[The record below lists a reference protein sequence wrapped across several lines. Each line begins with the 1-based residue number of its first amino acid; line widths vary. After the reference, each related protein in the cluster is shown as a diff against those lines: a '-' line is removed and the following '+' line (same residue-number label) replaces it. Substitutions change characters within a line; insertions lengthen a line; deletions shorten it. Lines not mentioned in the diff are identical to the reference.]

1 MKSLTS
7 SLSAIALAAA
17 LVLPASAAFAQAPTT
32 TQAQAEISPEHLAL
46 ARAVIDFTG
55 AGNSFDNIVPQILAD
70 AQALILR
77 TQPALQSDLAAVVPQ
92 LEQEFEKRRD
102 DLLND
107 IARTYAESFSEDEL
121 KQIAAFYQSA
131 IGRKLTETTP
141 KVLEQSYVKA
151 RNWGQAVS
159 SEVMIRL
166 REEMEKRGHN
176 I

>member
-1 MKSLTS
+1 MKSIAS

-17 LVLPASAAFAQAPTT
+17 LALPASGAFAQA
-32 TQAQAEISPEHLAL
+32 TQAQTQATQIAPEHLAL

-55 AGNSFDNIVPQILAD
+55 AGASFNGIIPQILAE
-70 AQALILR
+70 ARQLILR
-77 TQPALQSDLAAVVPQ
+77 NNPGVQSDLDTVVAE
-92 LEQEFEKRRD
+92 LNTEFEKRRE

-131 IGRKLTETTP
+131 VGRKLTEATP
-141 KVLEQSYVKA
+141 KILEQSYVKA
-151 RNWGQAVS
+151 RTWGQAVS
-159 SEVMIRL
+159 GEVMTRL
-166 REEMEKRGHN
+166 RAEMEKKGHK